1 MELIRTGIRFF
12 KDIRKY
18 WNFLIVGTKAQLRS
32 EVNNS
37 FLDWLWWILE
47 PFCNMLVYT
56 FIFGYVFHA
65 SEEYFPIFVFIG
77 ISMWGFFSRN
87 LNASVK
93 LIEANRGIVT
103 KVYIPKQILLLK
115 VMFVNFFKML
125 LAFVVIAVMMGIYRV
140 PVNICLAYMAPVFL
154 LLFLLT
160 YGICCF
166 LMHFGIYMEDLHYI
180 VGIVLNMM
188 MYFTG
193 TFYNIAKRVPAPY
206 GTILS
211 QANPVAFLISSM
223 RNAML
228 SRLGINKGLYVVWFA
243 AAILIALLGT
253 RLIYKN
259 ENSYVKV
266 I

>member
-1 MELIRTGIRFF
+1 MQFF
-12 KDIRKY
+12 KDIKKY
-18 WNFLIVGTKAQLRS
+18 WNFLIVGTKSQLKS
-32 EVNNS
+32 EVNNTY
-37 FLDWLWWILE
+37 LDWIWWLLE

-65 SEEYFPIFVFIG
+65 SEEYFSVFVFIG
-77 ISMWGFFSRN
+77 VSTWGFFSRN

-103 KVYIPKQILLLK
+103 KIYIPKQILLIK
-115 VMFVNFFKML
+115 VMFVNFVKMI
-125 LAFVVIAVMMGIYRV
+125 LAYVVIAVMMVIYRV
-140 PVNICLAYMAPVFL
+140 PVNICLVYMIPIFL
-154 LLFLLT
+154 LLFILT

-166 LMHFGIYMEDLHYI
+166 LMHFGVYMEDLHYI
-180 VGIVLNMM
+180 TSIVLMIL

-193 TFYNIAKRVPAPY
+193 IFYNIEKRIPAPL
-206 GTILS
+206 GAILNKS
-211 QANPVAFLISSM
+211 NPVAFIISSM
-223 RNAML
+223 RDAMIY
-228 SRLGINKGLYVVWFA
+228 RLGIDKKLYCIWFLA
-243 AAILIALLGT
+243 ATVIAMAGT

>member
-1 MELIRTGIRFF
+1 MRIV
-12 KDIRKY
+12 KDIKKY
-18 WNFLIVGTKAQLRS
+18 WNFLIIATMAQLKS

-37 FLDWLWWILE
+37 YLNWVWWLLE

-65 SEEYFPIFVFIG
+65 SEEYFPVFVFIG
-77 ISMWGFFSRN
+77 VSIWGFFSRN

-93 LIEANRGIVT
+93 LIEANRAIVT
-103 KVYIPKQILLLK
+103 KVYIPKQILLIK
-115 VMFVNFFKML
+115 IMFVNFIKML
-125 LAFVVIAVMMGIYRV
+125 LAYAVIAMMMVIYRV
-140 PVNICLAYMAPVFL
+140 PVNLCLVYMIPIFL
-154 LLFLLT
+154 LLFILT

-166 LMHFGIYMEDLHYI
+166 LMHFGVYIEDLSYI
-180 VGIVLNMM
+180 TSIVLMIL

-193 TFYNIAKRVPAPY
+193 IFYNVEKRIPAPL
-206 GTILS
+206 GAILNK
-211 QANPVAFLISSM
+211 ANPVAYLISSM
-223 RNAML
+223 RNAMID
-228 SRLGINKGLYVVWFA
+228 RLEPDKRFFCVWF
-243 AAILIALLGT
+243 LVALAVSMVGT

>member
-1 MELIRTGIRFF
+1 MQFF
-12 KDIRKY
+12 KDIKKY
-18 WNFLIVGTKAQLRS
+18 WNFLIVGTKSQLKS

-37 FLDWLWWILE
+37 YLDWVWWLLE

-65 SEEYFPIFVFIG
+65 SEDYFPVFVFIG
-77 ISMWGFFSRN
+77 VSIWGFFSRN

-103 KVYIPKQILLLK
+103 KVYIPKQILLIK
-115 VMFVNFFKML
+115 VMFVNFVKMI
-125 LAFVVIAVMMGIYRV
+125 LAYAVIAVMMVIYRV
-140 PVNICLAYMAPVFL
+140 PVNICLVYIIPIFL
-154 LLFLLT
+154 LLFIIT

-166 LMHFGIYMEDLHYI
+166 LMHFGVYMEDLHYI
-180 VGIVLNMM
+180 TSIVLMIL

-193 TFYNIAKRVPAPY
+193 IFYNIEKRIPAPL
-206 GTILS
+206 GTILNKS
-211 QANPVAFLISSM
+211 NPVAFLISSM
-223 RNAML
+223 RDAMIYR
-228 SRLGINKGLYVVWFA
+228 SGIDKKLYCIWFLA
-243 AAILIALLGT
+243 ATVIAMAGT

>member
-1 MELIRTGIRFF
+1 MRFF
-12 KDIRKY
+12 KDIKKY
-18 WNFLIVGTKAQLRS
+18 WSFLIVGTKSQLRS

-37 FLDWLWWILE
+37 YLDWIWWLLE

-65 SEEYFPIFVFIG
+65 SEEYFPVFVFIG
-77 ISMWGFFSRN
+77 VSTWGFFSRN

-93 LIEANRGIVT
+93 LIEANRGIVA
-103 KVYIPKQILLLK
+103 KVYIPKQILLIK
-115 VMFVNFFKML
+115 VMFVNFVKMI
-125 LAFVVIAVMMGIYRV
+125 LAYAVIAVMMVIYRV
-140 PVNICLAYMAPVFL
+140 PVNICLAYMIPIFL
-154 LLFLLT
+154 LLFILT

-180 VGIVLNMM
+180 TSIVLMIL

-193 TFYNIAKRVPAPY
+193 IFYNIEKRIPAPL
-206 GTILS
+206 GAILNKS
-211 QANPVAFLISSM
+211 NPVAFLISSM
-223 RNAML
+223 RDAMIY
-228 SRLGINKGLYVVWFA
+228 RLGIDKKMYCIWFLA
-243 AAILIALLGT
+243 ATVIAMAGT

>member
-1 MELIRTGIRFF
+1 MRFF
-12 KDIRKY
+12 KDIKKY
-18 WNFLIVGTKAQLRS
+18 WSFLIVGTKSQLRS

-37 FLDWLWWILE
+37 YLDWIWWLLE

-65 SEEYFPIFVFIG
+65 SEEYFPVFVFIG
-77 ISMWGFFSRN
+77 VSTWGFFSRN

-103 KVYIPKQILLLK
+103 KVYIPKQILLIK
-115 VMFVNFFKML
+115 VMFVNFVKMI
-125 LAFVVIAVMMGIYRV
+125 LAYAVIAVMMVIYRV
-140 PVNICLAYMAPVFL
+140 PVNICLAYMIPIFL
-154 LLFLLT
+154 LLFILT

-180 VGIVLNMM
+180 TSIVLMIL

-193 TFYNIAKRVPAPY
+193 IFYNIEKRIPAPF
-206 GTILS
+206 GTILNKS
-211 QANPVAFLISSM
+211 NPVAFLISSM
-223 RNAML
+223 RDAMIY
-228 SRLGINKGLYVVWFA
+228 RLGIDKKMYCIWFLA
-243 AAILIALLGT
+243 ATVIAMAGT